1 MGLPGE
7 NVHFGILTSLLY
19 IAGAP
24 HTRMASSREFSYP
37 KEGARKEQF
46 MKASRFGKVFF
57 AILLVGLFVTISA
70 YPQVGTTSVRGVV
83 TDKSGAA
90 IVGAKVTLSSTAQAF
105 RREMQTSQA
114 GEYAFLA
121 LPPPTYAPTV
131 QLAT

>member
-57 AILLVGLFVTISA
+57 AILMVCLFVTISA
-70 YPQVGTTSVRGVV
+70 YPQVGTTSVRGAVPAK
-83 TDKSGAA
+83 TGPA
-90 IVGAKVTLSSTAQAF
+90 IVMAKIPLPSAPHPF
-105 RREMQTSQA
+105 RPQLQTTNA
-114 GEYAFLA
+114 C
-121 LPPPTYAPTV
+121 
-131 QLAT
+131 